1 MKKFILHSVV
11 LITGISIGYA
21 LNYIGDSGSKLNSL
35 EQKDISFYVYEIKSQ
50 LSEDFESFNESAAR
64 TYQLSDGKEVDVKF
78 STSIDDKTKMPIVKV
93 YVDDEAI
100 NIDRNGTA
108 VIDNVLVSLIDL
120 DAYSK
125 INKEYIAGA
134 NNG

>member
-11 LITGISIGYA
+11 LIAGISIGYA
-21 LNYIGDSGSKLNSL
+21 LNYISDSDSKLNSV

-108 VIDNVLVSLIDL
+108 VIDNLLISLIDL
-120 DAYSK
+120 DAYSR
-125 INKEYIAGA
+125 INKEYIAGV
-134 NNG
+134 NK